1 LALLPVFAAV
11 PALAQS
17 APQTETIEVTGTRL
31 KNTDAQSANPITVVS
46 SEDIAKTEATTVE
59 QVLRKLPSAD
69 FTGGVTANS
78 NNGGDGASQ
87 ISLHNLGP
95 ARTLVLVN
103 GQRYVG
109 TDIQGTTTPVDL
121 NNIPVSMIDH
131 IEILR
136 DGASSIYGADAIA
149 GVINIITKQHFNGV
163 QLDTSIGMTS
173 AGDGLT
179 YSTAVTA
186 GADFDRGNIL
196 LNGSHDHRD
205 AIAQADRSWATNQ
218 FVGTSGEGNGPISSK
233 LPVLTGSFITSVS
246 PTGAT
251 TSSGTRYFN
260 NANGSSVGISSPSLI
275 GTPGLV
281 NVGGREFFDL
291 SQQPHLIGSLDRNQL
306 NFTTHYDLAPNI
318 TAIMEGFYTDRR
330 SEQILNP
337 DPLSSTIST
346 TKYPGLLI
354 PACIGEPA
362 AGVAAANLNPNGT
375 VNCTAL
381 GLATNTQNPLNRDI
395 TGANYR
401 PFGGGDRVYRDE
413 LQTYRARI
421 GLEGTVFSSFDW
433 QVGYVYGQS
442 SATYQVAN
450 EANFSHLAQ
459 LTGQTACGVD
469 VNQGCSVANF
479 FGVNPLTPAQVKYLE
494 FTDTRTSQVQEDY
507 VYANIGGPIYQL
519 PAGPLQ
525 ASLGFE
531 QRNESGYD
539 HPDSVIVNG
548 DGDANAAPSSGSYSV
563 TSAYGELNIP
573 IIKDIPFVKALT
585 ADVSSRYDLYT
596 SFGRALTWKAGL
608 NYQVNDDLR
617 FRGSE
622 STGFRAPQV
631 KELFGGTF
639 QNFLTF
645 SGDPCDT
652 GNGGGTFQGSA
663 TCVAS
668 LKKAG
673 VANPG
678 TYVSQLDQVANPQV
692 PTLSGGNPHL
702 KPETSQQF
710 SLGTVLT
717 PHWVQNLAVTVDYY
731 NIHVRNA
738 ITTFD
743 PGTIINQCYGAQ
755 QLQSAC
761 SAITRS
767 ASGDISAVVS
777 NEVNFGYENTDG
789 IEVGV
794 TYAMDTGMI
803 GLPDLGALKWDGQAS
818 YLMHDTTL
826 NADGTIRQNAGTYD
840 IATGAGEPRYK
851 ALLGL
856 SFLRNNW
863 SVDWTT
869 RYYGGVKNVD
879 GTTFNTTNPNGT
891 PCTKGCGDFLGNE
904 AAGVF
909 YHDISGTYRY
919 KNVTLTVGVDN
930 LFDKNPPV
938 IFGDVSSANSLSAA
952 GYDFT
957 GRFIYTKMSVK
968 F

>member
-1 LALLPVFAAV
+1 VALLPIFAAV

-17 APQTETIEVTGTRL
+17 APQTETIEVTGSRL
-31 KNTDAQSANPITVVS
+31 KNTDVQSANPITVVTA
-46 SEDIAKTEATTVE
+46 EDIAKTEATSVE

-103 GQRYVG
+103 GQRFVG
-109 TDIQGTTTPVDL
+109 TDIEGTITPVDL
-121 NNIPVSMIDH
+121 NNIPISMIDH

-163 QLDTSIGMTS
+163 QVDTSLGITDK
-173 AGDGLT
+173 ADGLT

-196 LNGSHDHRD
+196 LNMSQDHRD
-205 AIAQADRSWATNQ
+205 AIDQNARGWASNQ
-218 FVGTSGEGNGPISSK
+218 FIGTDAEGDGPISSK
-233 LPVLTGSFITSVS
+233 LPVLTGKVFTDAAGDST
-246 PTGAT
+246 
-251 TSSGTRYFN
+251 GTRYFN
-260 NANGSSVGISSPSLI
+260 NANGSSVSVASPTLL

-281 NVGGREFFDL
+281 YLPAIGREYFDL
-291 SQQPHLIGSLDRNQL
+291 SQQPHLIGELDRKQL
-306 NFTTHYDLAPNI
+306 NVTAHYDLVPNV
-318 TAIMEGFYTDRR
+318 TAVLEGFYTDRR
-330 SEQILNP
+330 SEQRLNP

-354 PACIGEPA
+354 PACIGEPVGGIPAGSPFLNADGSVNCAA
-362 AGVAAANLNPNGT
+362 AGLTP
-375 VNCTAL
+375 
-381 GLATNTQNPLNRDI
+381 NTQNPLDKDVHA
-395 TGANYR
+395 ANYR
-401 PFGGGDRVYRDE
+401 PFGGGDRVYKDE
-413 LQTYRARI
+413 LQTYRLRA
-421 GLEGTVFSSFDW
+421 GLEGTLLSKYDW

-442 SATYQVAN
+442 SATYQVYG
-450 EANFSHLAQ
+450 EDNFSHLAE
-459 LTGQTACGVD
+459 LTGQVACSAGD
-469 VNQGCSVANF
+469 IAQGCSVGNF
-479 FGVNPLTPAQVKYLE
+479 FGINSLTPAQIKYLE
-494 FTDTRTSQVQEDY
+494 YTDTRTSQVEEDY
-507 VYANIGGPIYQL
+507 VYANIGGPVYQL
-519 PAGPLQ
+519 PAGPVQL
-525 ASLGFE
+525 SVGFE

-539 HPDSVIVNG
+539 HPDSTIVNG
-548 DGDANAAPSSGSYSV
+548 DGDANAAPSSGAYSV
-563 TSAYGELNIP
+563 TSTYAELNIP
-573 IIKDIPFVKALT
+573 LVKDIPFVKSLT

-596 SFGRALTWKAGL
+596 TFGRALTWKAGI
-608 NYQVNDDLR
+608 NYQVNDDIR
-617 FRGSE
+617 FRGSD

-631 KELFGGTF
+631 KELYGGTY

-652 GNGGGTFQGSA
+652 NGGQFVGSA
-663 TCVAS
+663 SCNAALRKV
-668 LKKAG
+668 G
-673 VANPG
+673 INPA
-678 TYVSQLDQVANPQV
+678 TYVSQLDLVANPQV
-692 PTLSGGNPHL
+692 PTLSGGNAHL

-717 PHWVQNLAVTVDYY
+717 PHWVPNLAITADYY

-738 ITTFD
+738 IGAFD
-743 PGTIINQCYGAQ
+743 PGTIINQCYGPQ
-755 QLQSAC
+755 QLSTAC
-761 SAITRS
+761 AAITRS
-767 ASGDISAVVS
+767 AASGDISAVVS
-777 NEVNFGYENTDG
+777 NDVNFGYENTDG

-794 TYAMDTGMI
+794 TYAMDTAMI
-803 GLPDLGALKWDGQAS
+803 GLPSVGALKWDGQAS
-818 YLMHDTTL
+818 YLIHDTTL
-826 NADGTIRQNAGTYD
+826 NSDGTIRENAGTYD

-856 SFLRNNW
+856 TFLRDNW
-863 SVDWTT
+863 SVGWTT

-879 GTTFNTTNPNGT
+879 ETTYNTTNANGT
-891 PCTKGCGDFLGNE
+891 PCTKGCGDYLGNE

-909 YHDISGTYRY
+909 YHDISGTYQY

-930 LFDKNPPV
+930 LFDKDPPV

-957 GRFIYTKMSVK
+957 GRFLYMKASVK